1 MARKIPLQELEI
13 TIQKDLAAYSDEVAE
28 GIRKEVKAVA
38 KETVATLKANS
49 QSAFPKGTGEYA
61 RGWSYRVEFE
71 NREDIRV
78 RIYNRTEPQ
87 LTHLLEYGH
96 DKVNGGR
103 VAGRPHIRPAEQQ
116 AEKKLEGA
124 VKVVVK

>member
-1 MARKIPLQELEI
+1 MAIKISADQLEI
-13 TIQKDLAAYSDEVAE
+13 TIQGELAAYSDEVAE
-28 GIRKEVKAVA
+28 DIRKKVKTVA
-38 KETVATLKANS
+38 KETVAALKATS
-49 QSAFPKGTGEYA
+49 PRDTGEYA

-71 NREDIRV
+71 SREDIRM

-103 VAGRPHIRPAEQQ
+103 VEGRPHIRPAEQE

>member
-1 MARKIPLQELEI
+1 MARKIPLQELEVA
-13 TIQKDLAAYSDEVAE
+13 IQKELAAYSDEVAE

-38 KETVATLKANS
+38 KETVATLKATS
-49 QSAFPKGTGEYA
+49 PRDTGEYA

-78 RIYNRTEPQ
+78 RIYNRTKPQ
-87 LTHLLEYGH
+87 LTRLLEYGH
-96 DKVNGGR
+96 DKVKGGR
-103 VAGRPHIRPAEQQ
+103 VAGKPHIRPAEQQ

>member
-1 MARKIPLQELEI
+1 M
-13 TIQKDLAAYSDEVAE
+13 
-28 GIRKEVKAVA
+28 KAVA
-38 KETVATLKANS
+38 KETVATLKATS
-49 QSAFPKGTGEYA
+49 PRDTGEYA

-78 RIYNRTEPQ
+78 RIYNRTKPQ
-87 LTHLLEYGH
+87 LTRLLEYGH
-96 DKVNGGR
+96 DKVKGGR
-103 VAGRPHIRPAEQQ
+103 VAGKPHIRPAEQQ

>member
-1 MARKIPLQELEI
+1 MAVKISADQLGI
-13 TIQKDLAAYSDEVAE
+13 TIQGELAAYSDEVAE

-38 KETVATLKANS
+38 KETVATLKATS
-49 QSAFPKGTGEYA
+49 PRDTGEYA

-71 NREDIRV
+71 SREDIRM
-78 RIYNRTEPQ
+78 RIYNRTKPQ
-87 LTHLLEYGH
+87 LTRLLEYGH

-103 VAGRPHIRPAEQQ
+103 VEGKPHIRPAEQE

>member
-28 GIRKEVKAVA
+28 GIRKEVKEVA
-38 KETVATLKANS
+38 KETVATLKATS
-49 QSAFPKGTGEYA
+49 PRDTGEYA
-61 RGWSYRVEFE
+61 RGWSSRVEFE
-71 NREDIRV
+71 SREDIRV

-96 DKVNGGR
+96 AKTNGGR
-103 VAGRPHIRPAEQQ
+103 VEGRPHIRPAEQE

>member
-1 MARKIPLQELEI
+1 MAVKISADKLGI
-13 TIQKDLAAYSDEVAE
+13 TIQGELAAYSDEVAE

-38 KETVATLKANS
+38 KETVATLKTTS
-49 QSAFPKGTGEYA
+49 PRDTGEYA

-71 NREDIRV
+71 SREDIRV
-78 RIYNRTEPQ
+78 RIYNRTKPQ
-87 LTHLLEYGH
+87 LTRLLEYGH

-103 VAGRPHIRPAEQQ
+103 VEGRPHIRPAEQQ

>member
-28 GIRKEVKAVA
+28 GIRKEVKEVA
-38 KETVATLKANS
+38 KETVAALKTTS
-49 QSAFPKGTGEYA
+49 PRDTGEYA

-71 NREDIRV
+71 SREDIRV
-78 RIYNRTEPQ
+78 RVYNRTEPQ

-96 DKVNGGR
+96 AKTNGGR
-103 VAGRPHIRPAEQQ
+103 VEGKPHIRPAEQQ
-116 AEKKLEGA
+116 AEKKLAGA

>member
-1 MARKIPLQELEI
+1 MARKIPLQKLEI

-28 GIRKEVKAVA
+28 GIRKEVKEVA
-38 KETVATLKANS
+38 KETVAALKTTS
-49 QSAFPKGTGEYA
+49 PRDTGEYA

-71 NREDIRV
+71 SREDIRV
-78 RIYNRTEPQ
+78 RVYNRTEPQ

-96 DKVNGGR
+96 AKTNGGR
-103 VAGRPHIRPAEQQ
+103 VEGRPHIRPAEQE

>member
-1 MARKIPLQELEI
+1 MAVKISADKLGI
-13 TIQKDLAAYSDEVAE
+13 TIQGELAAYSDEVAE

-38 KETVATLKANS
+38 KETVATLKTTS
-49 QSAFPKGTGEYA
+49 PRDTGEYA

-78 RIYNRTEPQ
+78 RIYNRTKPQ

-96 DKVNGGR
+96 DKVKGGR
-103 VAGRPHIRPAEQQ
+103 VAGKPHIRPAEQE

>member
-1 MARKIPLQELEI
+1 MAVKISADQLGI
-13 TIQKDLAAYSDEVAE
+13 TIRGELAAYSEEVAE
-28 GIRKEVKAVA
+28 GIRKEIKEVA
-38 KETVATLKANS
+38 KETVATLKTTS
-49 QSAFPKGTGEYA
+49 PRDTGEYA

-71 NREDIRV
+71 SREDIRV
-78 RIYNRTEPQ
+78 RIYNRTKPQ
-87 LTHLLEYGH
+87 LTRLLEYGH

-103 VAGRPHIRPAEQQ
+103 VEGRPHIRPAEQQ

>member
-28 GIRKEVKAVA
+28 GIRKEVKEVA
-38 KETVATLKANS
+38 KETVAALKTTS
-49 QSAFPKGTGEYA
+49 PRDTGEYA

-71 NREDIRV
+71 SREDIRV
-78 RIYNRTEPQ
+78 RVYNRTEPQ

-96 DKVNGGR
+96 AKTNGGR
-103 VAGRPHIRPAEQQ
+103 VEGKPHIRPAEQQ

>member
-1 MARKIPLQELEI
+1 MAVKISADKLGI
-13 TIQKDLAAYSDEVAE
+13 TIQGELAAYSDEVAE

-38 KETVATLKANS
+38 KETVATLKTTS
-49 QSAFPKGTGEYA
+49 PRDTGEYA

-78 RIYNRTEPQ
+78 RIYNRTKPQ
-87 LTHLLEYGH
+87 LTRLLEYGH
-96 DKVNGGR
+96 DKVKGGR
-103 VAGRPHIRPAEQQ
+103 VAGKPHIRPAEQE

>member
-1 MARKIPLQELEI
+1 MAVKISADQLGI
-13 TIQKDLAAYSDEVAE
+13 TIRGELAAYSEEVAE
-28 GIRKEVKAVA
+28 GIRKEIKEVA
-38 KETVATLKANS
+38 KETVATLKTTS
-49 QSAFPKGTGEYA
+49 PRDTGEYA
-61 RGWSYRVEFE
+61 RGWSSRVEFE
-71 NREDIRV
+71 SREDIRV

-96 DKVNGGR
+96 AKTNGGR
-103 VAGRPHIRPAEQQ
+103 VEGRPHIRPAEQE

>member
-1 MARKIPLQELEI
+1 MAVKISADQLGI
-13 TIQKDLAAYSDEVAE
+13 TIQGELAAYSDEVAE

-38 KETVATLKANS
+38 KETVATLKATS
-49 QSAFPKGTGEYA
+49 PRDTGEYA

-78 RIYNRTEPQ
+78 RIYNRTKPQ
-87 LTHLLEYGH
+87 LTRLLEYGH
-96 DKVNGGR
+96 DKVKGGR
-103 VAGRPHIRPAEQQ
+103 VAGKPHIRPAEQQ

>member
-38 KETVATLKANS
+38 KETVAALKATS
-49 QSAFPKGTGEYA
+49 PKDTGEYA
-61 RGWSYRVEFE
+61 RGWSSRVEFE
-71 NREDIRV
+71 SREDIRV

-96 DKVNGGR
+96 AKTNGGR
-103 VAGRPHIRPAEQQ
+103 VEGRPHIRPAEQQ

>member
-1 MARKIPLQELEI
+1 MAIKISADQLGI
-13 TIQKDLAAYSDEVAE
+13 TIQGELAAYSEEVAE
-28 GIRKEVKAVA
+28 GIRKEIKEVA
-38 KETVATLKANS
+38 KETVATLKTTS
-49 QSAFPKGTGEYA
+49 PRDTGEYA

-71 NREDIRV
+71 SREDIRM
-78 RIYNRTEPQ
+78 RIYNRTKPQ

-96 DKVNGGR
+96 AKTNGGR
-103 VAGRPHIRPAEQQ
+103 VEGKPHIRPAEQE

>member
-1 MARKIPLQELEI
+1 MAVKISADKLGI
-13 TIQKDLAAYSDEVAE
+13 TIQGELAAYSDEVAE

-38 KETVATLKANS
+38 KETVATLKATS
-49 QSAFPKGTGEYA
+49 PRDTGEYA

-71 NREDIRV
+71 SREDIRV
-78 RIYNRTEPQ
+78 RIYNRTKPQ
-87 LTHLLEYGH
+87 LTRLLEYGH

-103 VAGRPHIRPAEQQ
+103 VEGRPHIRPAEQQ